1 MIPPLTQKDQLDCHL
16 THTNAE
22 THQIMRENLHLSIHI
37 RETVRGPRYCPSLES
52 KIIKFPEKQS
62 HRIWLEPEGLD
73 SDVIYPNGISNT
85 VPADVQER
93 ALRTIYGLENVEML
107 QPGYGVEYDHID
119 PRELRPTLETKRIQG
134 LWLAGQ
140 INGTTGYEE
149 AAAQGIVAGINAG
162 LVATGLKPITIARS
176 QAYLGVLIDDLVTK
190 GVEEPYRMFTAR
202 SEFRLSTRPDN
213 ADLRLTQIGID
224 CGVVSKER
232 ASRYFQDKEASEMG
246 RLLLEQTVHG
256 PHKWQQLGF
265 RVGQD
270 GSTRSL
276 APSSN

>member
-1 MIPPLTQKDQLDCHL
+1 
-16 THTNAE
+16 
-22 THQIMRENLHLSIHI
+22 MRENLHLSIHI

-52 KIIKFPEKQS
+52 KIIKFPEKSS

-73 SDVIYPNGISNT
+73 SDVIYPSGISNT
-85 VPADVQER
+85 VPAEVQEK

-119 PRELRPTLETKRIQG
+119 PRELRPTLETKRMQG

-162 LVATGLKPITIARS
+162 LAAKGKKPITIPRS
-176 QAYLGVLIDDLVTK
+176 QAYLGVLIDDLATK
-190 GVEEPYRMFTAR
+190 GVEEPYRMFTTR

-213 ADLRLTQIGID
+213 ADLRLTKMGID
-224 CGVVSKER
+224 CGVVGQER
-232 ASRYFQDKEASEMG
+232 ALRYLKDKEASEVG
-246 RLLLEQTVHG
+246 RLLLEQTAHSS
-256 PHKWQQLGF
+256 HKWQQLGF
-265 RVGQD
+265 RVRQD
-270 GSTRSL
+270 GATKSF
-276 APSSN
+276 APV